1 MSTCV
6 FCKTKQSKYCG
17 RSFHKFPVKDVLRL
31 QQWLKEMKKKDWKP
45 NRNSTLCSAHFT
57 NDCFNRTGF
66 LITLKKNSVPT
77 IFDNPKSECS
87 SCHRLREYGRG
98 YSFFKFPL
106 DEPDIMKQWIANINI
121 GPWSPS
127 SDSFLCSDHFEPSC
141 FQKKS
146 KNYITLRKGSIP
158 TLFGEN
164 LQQTEFQDE
173 SDRPTTVNL
182 HFDDQW
188 MVNGF
193 PNG

>member
-1 MSTCV
+1 MQRLCQHT
-6 FCKTKQSKYCG
+6 
-17 RSFHKFPVKDVLRL
+17 KFPVKDVLRL
-31 QQWLKEMKKKDWKP
+31 QQWLKEMKRKDWKP

-57 NDCFNRTGF
+57 NDCFDRTGF

-106 DEPDIMKQWIANINI
+106 DEPDIMKQWIANFNI

-158 TLFGEN
+158 TLFGKN

-173 SDRPTTVNL
+173 SDRPTTVNVTKL
-182 HFDDQW
+182 HEHLHICT
-188 MVNGF
+188 
-193 PNG
+193 

>member
-6 FCKTKQSKYCG
+6 FCKTKQSKYSG
-17 RSFHKFPVKDVLRL
+17 RSFHKFPVKDVLRF
-31 QQWLKEMKKKDWKP
+31 QQWLKVMKRKDWKP
-45 NRNSTLCSAHFT
+45 NRNSTFCSAHFA
-57 NDCFNRTGF
+57 NDCFDRTGF

-87 SCHRLREYGRG
+87 SCHRLREYGHG

-146 KNYITLRKGSIP
+146 KNYITLPKGSIP
-158 TLFGEN
+158 TLFAP
-164 LQQTEFQDE
+164 L
-173 SDRPTTVNL
+173 
-182 HFDDQW
+182 
-188 MVNGF
+188 
-193 PNG
+193 

>member
-6 FCKTKQSKYCG
+6 FAKQSNQNIVGDHFTSEYTTLK
-17 RSFHKFPVKDVLRL
+17 RSANDNLQRLCQHTKFPVKDVLHL
-31 QQWLKEMKKKDWKP
+31 QQWLKEMKRKDWKP

-57 NDCFNRTGF
+57 NDCFDRTGF

-127 SDSFLCSDHFEPSC
+127 SDSFLCSDHFELSC

-158 TLFGEN
+158 TLFAP
-164 LQQTEFQDE
+164 L
-173 SDRPTTVNL
+173 
-182 HFDDQW
+182 
-188 MVNGF
+188 
-193 PNG
+193 